1 MIALV
6 LHGPSRFDKENNG
19 ILLGPAGDFV
29 RSVLAGYNIDLD
41 NPSDVF
47 ITFADDFF
55 KGANKPSG
63 IKKIIFAG
71 SKALDYLPAA
81 KDKSLDAFRGVVY
94 VSPTKTQYIVTY
106 WPQDCVDAWAMED
119 ALEGEGDGED
129 ILDKDDGKSTSPTKR
144 SNYSFWFS
152 QDVKKLLTYDPTK
165 EVQPQPDTVI
175 CTRSEE
181 STRVFNTDGPI
192 FLDIETHPK
201 TNTLTCLAI
210 ACGESPV
217 YSIPV
222 YDWNGNLVVGVLF
235 FARLIREMKR
245 RRVVIHNALFD
256 LCFLAAFYKIPFG
269 TDIYDTVVAGHRIYP
284 EAEKSLAHQAT
295 LFSNR
300 PFHKD
305 EAGNFDPRNRAQFEQ
320 LRAYNVKDVIVLRE
334 IYYGQIDL
342 ISRDRGLQ
350 DSVDQASRSLADYAF
365 MSLHGMHFDPV
376 KRGYIVRRCEER
388 YRQLQRVL
396 KILVGFDL
404 NPGSPDQVVNYLHT
418 QLRYKPEKTT
428 DKGSPSVAGDA
439 LYKIKLK
446 HPKNVAIDVIFEM
459 RRMVK
464 LKGML
469 GFQQW
474 IWEY

>member
-6 LHGPSRFDKENNG
+6 LHGPSRFDRENSG

-29 RSVLAGYNIDLD
+29 RRILAQHNIDLD
-41 NPSDVF
+41 DPAQVF
-47 ITFADDFF
+47 ITYAETFF
-55 KGANKPSG
+55 KAADPKPKG
-63 IKKIIFAG
+63 IKRIIFAG
-71 SKALDYLPAA
+71 AKGLSFIPDA

-94 VSPTKTQYIVTY
+94 ESASKTPYIFTY
-106 WPQDCVDAWAMED
+106 WPQDCVDAWGMED
-119 ALEGEGDGED
+119 ALEDGEGDDD

-144 SNYSFWFS
+144 SNYSFWFE
-152 QDVKKLLTYDPTK
+152 QDVKKLLAYDSSTPRK
-165 EVQPQPDTVI
+165 EVQSVL
-175 CTRSEE
+175 CTRTEE
-181 STRVFNTDGPI
+181 ACHVFSYDGPI
-192 FLDIETHPK
+192 FFDIETHPK

-217 YSIPV
+217 YSVPV
-222 YDWNGNLVVGVLF
+222 YDWNGNRIVGTSF
-235 FARLIREMKR
+235 FAGLVRAFKT

-269 TDIYDTVVAGHRIYP
+269 PDIYDTMVAGHRIYP

-295 LFSNR
+295 LYTNR

-320 LRAYNVKDVIVLRE
+320 LRAYNIKDVVVLRE
-334 IYYGQIDL
+334 IYYGQLEVARHD
-342 ISRDRGLQ
+342 SGLQ
-350 DSVDQASRSLADYAF
+350 DSVDQACRSLADYAF

-376 KRGYIVRRCEER
+376 KRGAIVRRCEER
-388 YRQLQRVL
+388 YKQLARVL
-396 KILVGFDL
+396 RVLVGFDL
-404 NPGSPDQVVNYLHT
+404 NPGSPDQVVKYLHG
-418 QLRYKPEKTT
+418 QMRYKPEKTT
-428 DKGSPSVAGDA
+428 DKGAPSVAGDA

-446 HPKNVAIDVIFEM
+446 HPKNLAIDVIFEM

>member
-29 RSVLAGYNIDLD
+29 RSVLAAHAIDLD
-41 NPSDVF
+41 SPEQVF
-47 ITFADDFF
+47 VTFADDFF

-71 SKALDYLPAA
+71 AKSLDYLPAA
-81 KDKSLDAFRGVVY
+81 KGKTLDAFRGVVY
-94 VSPTKTQYIVTY
+94 ISPTKTQYIVTY
-106 WPQDCVDAWAMED
+106 WPQDCVDAWAVED
-119 ALEGEGDGED
+119 SLEGEGDNED

-144 SNYSFWFS
+144 SNYSFWFA
-152 QDVKKLLTYDPTK
+152 QDIKKLLTYDPEK
-165 EVQPQPDTVI
+165 VQPEPQTVS
-175 CTRSEE
+175 CQRADEA
-181 STRVFNTDGPI
+181 TRVFNYDGPI
-192 FLDIETHPK
+192 FFDIETHPK

-217 YSIPV
+217 YSVPV
-222 YDWNGNLVVGVLF
+222 YDWGGNLNVGVVF
-235 FARLIREMKR
+235 FARLVREMKR

-269 TDIYDTVVAGHRIYP
+269 TDIYDTMVAGHRIFP

-295 LFSNR
+295 IYSNR

-320 LRAYNVKDVIVLRE
+320 LRAYNIKDVIVLRE
-334 IYYGQIDL
+334 IYLGQLEVCRHD
-342 ISRDRGLQ
+342 SGLQ
-350 DSVDQASRSLADYAF
+350 DSVDQASKSLADYAF

-376 KRGYIVRRCEER
+376 KRQYIVRRCEER
-388 YRQLQRVL
+388 YKQLSRIL

-404 NPGSPDQVVNYLHT
+404 NPGSPDQVVKYLHT
-418 QLRYKPEKTT
+418 QMRYKAEKTT
-428 DKGSPSVAGDA
+428 DKGAPSVAGDA